1 MAQREDILKPFVM
14 WDIHWGETMQKRIYR
29 NFVVLILI
37 CIVVLA
43 ASFGLLFMNAART
56 HEMASIRDN
65 AHLIAG
71 LLNYSDH
78 AQAQPGGSTR
88 MTIISPEGWVLADS
102 NPAADLSVNRSNRE
116 EFIQAITYGSG
127 EAIRDS
133 DTLRAET
140 FYYAI
145 RLQDGTVLRFSRTL
159 NSLGQVLI
167 TILPI
172 LVTITAIILAA
183 AYFIAHR
190 LTKRIIKPL
199 TEANFDSP
207 SIIPGF
213 GHNESL
219 YEEIWPYIK
228 KIDNQKKEMEKHL
241 STIKQRA
248 DTIEAIIAN
257 MREGIVILDENGIVM
272 IANKSVLDIFKIP
285 KERDI
290 KGKSIQHIY
299 RDPEFMQN
307 VKNCLAGAHLEFS
320 FTRNH
325 RIYNVYMN
333 PVTYESNRGAIV
345 FFLDI
350 TQQYKAETQRRE
362 FTANVSH
369 ELKTPL
375 TSISALAEMIVS
387 GMTKKDDISGFAEK
401 IGAHTNRLINI
412 IDDIIRLS
420 EFDEQKVEKG
430 FTIFDIYELAK
441 TVISNLQE
449 KAAEKAIKFE
459 LVGGPMSINANS
471 HLLDELMYNLL
482 DNGIKYNKE
491 GGSVTLEIFE
501 ENSLCKITVTDTGIG
516 ISKEHQA
523 RVFERFYRVDSS
535 RSKRTG
541 GTGLG
546 LSIVKHITEHH
557 NGGIEM
563 ESVEGVGTKITCRIN
578 I

>member
-1 MAQREDILKPFVM
+1 
-14 WDIHWGETMQKRIYR
+14 
-29 NFVVLILI
+29 
-37 CIVVLA
+37 
-43 ASFGLLFMNAART
+43 MNAART